1 MSIVSE
7 TEMKE
12 FFQRLIDSVAELS
25 TQASKV
31 DGLVQQVQ
39 QLSERLNN
47 LEQENYSL
55 KNQISDANNTVARMD
70 NDIQVTRSHLEN
82 EKAVT
87 QALRQTILER
97 DAGVQSLENSFR
109 QEQDSHKI
117 TTSERDDAR
126 LKVTELEGSLNQAYD
141 NVRNLTEDRNTWRN
155 LATDHERELAQVK
168 SQLESINKL
177 LNPLRVVS
185 SDVA

>member
-31 DGLVQQVQ
+31 EG
-39 QLSERLNN
+39 
-47 LEQENYSL
+47 LEQRVNELADRLRSL
-55 KNQISDANNTVARMD
+55 DDQNNQLRRDLDQANGHINHVQSELDSTKQRLD
-70 NDIQVTRSHLEN
+70 NEQ
-82 EKAVT
+82 AVT
-87 QALRQTILER
+87 HSLRETIVQR
-97 DAGVQSLENSFR
+97 DAGVQSLEQSFR
-109 QEQDSHKI
+109 QEQDAHKI

-126 LKVTELEGSLNQAYD
+126 TKVNELESALEGFRSNLNSI
-141 NVRNLTEDRNTWRN
+141 TEDRNTWRN
-155 LATDHERELAQVK
+155 LATDHEREV
-168 SQLESINKL
+168 SQLKAQLEKINSV

>member
-1 MSIVSE
+1 
-7 TEMKE
+7 MKE

-31 DGLVQQVQ
+31 EGLSQQVQ

-55 KNQISDANNTVARMD
+55 KSQISDANNTVVRLEHEMA
-70 NDIQVTRSHLEN
+70 VTNGHLEN
-82 EKAVT
+82 ERAVT
-87 QALRQTILER
+87 QSLRETIIQR
-97 DAGVQSLENSFR
+97 DAGVQNLEQAFR
-109 QEQDSHKI
+109 NEQDSHKI
-117 TTSERDDAR
+117 AVSERDDAR
-126 LKVTELEGSLNQAYD
+126 TRVNELESEVQRHMQHIHD
-141 NVRNLTEDRNTWRN
+141 VTEDRNTWRN
-155 LATDHERELAQVK
+155 LATDHERELNQVK
-168 SQLESINKL
+168 QQLEKINSL

>member
-1 MSIVSE
+1 
-7 TEMKE
+7 MKE

-126 LKVTELEGSLNQAYD
+126 LKVNELQDEVQRHIRHINDLS
-141 NVRNLTEDRNTWRN
+141 TDRDTWRS
-155 LATDHERELAQVK
+155 LATDHERELNQVK
-168 SQLESINKL
+168 SQLEKVNSI